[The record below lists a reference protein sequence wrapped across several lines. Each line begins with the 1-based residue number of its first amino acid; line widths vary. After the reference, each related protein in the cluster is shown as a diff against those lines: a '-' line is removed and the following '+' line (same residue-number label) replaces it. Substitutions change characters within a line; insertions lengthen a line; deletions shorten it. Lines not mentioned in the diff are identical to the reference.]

1 MLLFWILLTVVVCFF
16 LYLYMIMPNTSRRS
30 KILPYLK
37 RDYAHRG
44 LHDSSRLIPENSMPA
59 FREAVKQNLAIE
71 LDIHLTRDGK
81 VVVFHDESLSGS
93 AMPKGQLR
101 IPRLI
106 RYSTCIFPEL
116 RSICHFFQ
124 MSFAMSMGVFIF

>member
-1 MLLFWILLTVVVCFF
+1 
-16 LYLYMIMPNTSRRS
+16 MIMPNTSRRS

-81 VVVFHDESLSGS
+81 VVVFHDESLKRICNAEGTVEGSTFDALQHLHLSGTS
-93 AMPKGQLR
+93 EHMPL
-101 IPRLI
+101 
-106 RYSTCIFPEL
+106 
-116 RSICHFFQ
+116 FQ
-124 MSFAMSMGVFIF
+124 MSFAMSMGGFLF